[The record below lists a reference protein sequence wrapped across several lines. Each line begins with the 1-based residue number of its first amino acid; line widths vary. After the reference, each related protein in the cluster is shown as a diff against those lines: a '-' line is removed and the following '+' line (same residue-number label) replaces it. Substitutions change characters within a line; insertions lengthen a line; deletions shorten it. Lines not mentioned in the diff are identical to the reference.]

1 MDMRIGHGFDVHRF
15 KKGNLLQLCGIDIK
29 FDKELDGHSDADVAL
44 HALTD
49 ALLGA
54 LGKGDIGRWF
64 PPSDERWKDADSS
77 IFLKFVNDKMHQEG
91 YSISNIDLTI
101 ICEQPKINQYSEK
114 MKKWLK
120 KTLKLDLDAINIK
133 ATTTERLGFTG
144 RKEGI
149 AVLCTVLLVKS

>member
-1 MDMRIGHGFDVHRF
+1 MY
-15 KKGNLLQLCGIDIK
+15 
-29 FDKELDGHSDADVAL
+29 
-44 HALTD
+44 
-49 ALLGA
+49 
-54 LGKGDIGRWF
+54 
-64 PPSDERWKDADSS
+64 
-77 IFLKFVNDKMHQEG
+77 QEG

-120 KTLKLDLDAINIK
+120 KILRLDLDTINIK